1 MTRVQLCGRI
11 TALRRALDELK
22 AQAEADGQGC
32 IPGYGALKVSL
43 LTYRNALQDHDAAQR
58 GQAVSD
64 LARDLLVAP
73 LTVQLA
79 AVVNHA
85 LARREG

>member
-1 MTRVQLCGRI
+1 MPSRPIQLSCARWVP
-11 TALRRALDELK
+11 TPVTSAPPR
-22 AQAEADGQGC
+22 
-32 IPGYGALKVSL
+32 
-43 LTYRNALQDHDAAQR
+43 DHDAAER

-64 LARDLLVAP
+64 FARDLVMAP

>member
-1 MTRVQLCGRI
+1 MTRPVSCARI
-11 TALRRALDELK
+11 HAIRRALDELK
-22 AQAEADGQGC
+22 DQAEADGLGC
-32 IPGYGALKVSL
+32 IPSYGSLKVSL
-43 LTYRNALQDHDAAQR
+43 IQYEQQLRDHAAAER

-64 LARDLLVAP
+64 FARDLVMAP
-73 LTVQLA
+73 LAVQLA